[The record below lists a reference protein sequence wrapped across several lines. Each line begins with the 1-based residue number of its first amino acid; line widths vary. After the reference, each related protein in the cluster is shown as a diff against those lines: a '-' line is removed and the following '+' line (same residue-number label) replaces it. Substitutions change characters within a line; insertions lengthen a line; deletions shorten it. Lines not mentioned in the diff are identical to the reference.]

1 MMQHNNIY
9 EQKDPL
15 IKGVHAKKNR
25 EHCVK
30 MNGMLQYIW
39 QETSLS
45 KEVECNFRMSK
56 NS

>member
-1 MMQHNNIY
+1 MQHNNIY

-39 QETSLS
+39 QETSLLTA
-45 KEVECNFRMSK
+45 VECK
-56 NS
+56 NC

>member
-1 MMQHNNIY
+1 MQHNNIY

-45 KEVECNFRMSK
+45 KEVECDFRMSK